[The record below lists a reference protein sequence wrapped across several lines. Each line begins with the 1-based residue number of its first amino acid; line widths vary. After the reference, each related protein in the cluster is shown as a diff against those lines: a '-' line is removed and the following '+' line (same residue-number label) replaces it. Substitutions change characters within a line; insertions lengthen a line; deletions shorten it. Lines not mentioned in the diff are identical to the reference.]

1 MITSNSTFEEIEAQ
15 KAIDEPLIQ
24 EFLTNKI
31 ARDAGKL
38 KRIFKAKGYYTPTRP
53 ATYHSHATNIHWRI
67 LQILMHSRRTS
78 AWERA
83 QGLNFGV
90 ESENTI
96 KYTII
101 NDLDT
106 GQPMLVL
113 PYPLN
118 ALFVSA
124 HAIRRYRERALGD
137 ERLDFTETCDIL
149 VRRSPSYVYTFS
161 HTIYGSTTYP
171 SIVYRVADGM
181 FLGYLNKDRGV
192 IHLETFISV
201 DMLNKNQKAL
211 SFYQYNDQLLRDQ
224 RDMVLGLIPY
234 DAELSDSMNR
244 GHVSAKMDDQF
255 GELTGEEV
263 DELIR
268 VSKEEYDAIPKEE
281 IQRRIAEEQKANR
294 ERYARKMMRKGYK

>member
-1 MITSNSTFEEIEAQ
+1 MITSNSTFKEIEAQ

-38 KRIFKAKGYYTPTRP
+38 KRIFKMKGYYTPTHP

-67 LQILMHSRRTS
+67 LQILMHGKRTS
-78 AWERA
+78 ALERA

-106 GQPMLVL
+106 GQPLLVL
-113 PYPLN
+113 PFPLN
-118 ALFVSA
+118 ALFVST
-124 HAIRRYRERALGD
+124 HAIRRYRERALSGED
-137 ERLDFTETCDIL
+137 LDFTETCDRLI
-149 VRRSPSYVYTFS
+149 RRSPSYVFTFS
-161 HTIYGSTTYP
+161 HTIYGTTTYP
-171 SIVYRVADGM
+171 SIVYRIADGM
-181 FLGYLNKDRGV
+181 FLGYYNKDRGV

-201 DMLNKNQKAL
+201 DMLNNNQKAI
-211 SFYQYNDQLLRDQ
+211 SAYRYNDQLLRDQ

-244 GHVSAKMDDQF
+244 SNVSAQKDGQF
-255 GELTGEEV
+255 RELTPEEV

-268 VSKEEYDAIPKEE
+268 VSKDEYDAIPKEE
-281 IQRRIAEEQKANR
+281 IRKRIAEEQEANR
-294 ERYARKMMRKGYK
+294 KRYVRKMLLKGYK